1 MLVLPEE
8 VPALVMEFLEGSVKV
23 VSLQLI
29 VSVRRRA
36 IRLGVWW
43 RIDPLRRGLLE
54 ASIQYLRRGL
64 RFRSPRALAM
74 LKNAVIEVLTLVLM
88 RSVRFMAFMIGS
100 RIARALGRVI
110 RVAELI
116 AIGIQWLNTPPE
128 YRARLNTVG
137 KEVM

>member
-43 RIDPLRRGLLE
+43 RIDPLRRGLL
-54 ASIQYLRRGL
+54 G
-64 RFRSPRALAM
+64 
-74 LKNAVIEVLTLVLM
+74 
-88 RSVRFMAFMIGS
+88 
-100 RIARALGRVI
+100 
-110 RVAELI
+110 
-116 AIGIQWLNTPPE
+116 
-128 YRARLNTVG
+128 
-137 KEVM
+137 